1 MPTAANA
8 HEETLVVVPADAPA
22 GADPVAIVPLMH
34 RHEVEP
40 SDAADPHARCA
51 TGRASR

>member
-1 MPTAANA
+1 M
-8 HEETLVVVPADAPA
+8 PADAPA

-40 SDAADPHARCA
+40 SDAPTHTTMRHGAGVR
-51 TGRASR
+51 R